1 MSNITLEEWN
11 AEITQNLIP
20 NIVILSLYLIIGV
33 FGNLIVIAVYT
44 FQMKEKTDERYFVPI
59 LAVCDMISASYISII
74 SIYQNTHHV
83 SFSSV
88 ILCQVAQF
96 FVGLTTYI
104 PILLLVIIAVQR
116 YTKVCKPLR
125 PPMPL
130 YVKRCIVCIAFVFS
144 ILVAIPIPLVYG
156 VVPFNTKEYIITGS
170 RCGKVKE
177 GTKLVRSI
185 YGVVIGLSAFIIII
199 VLIGLYSKIGYT
211 VYKAFKSDKYEQTH
225 TRPEL
230 NIKPEVQESSTFYKE
245 DRYVTSTTEAE
256 DTDVNCDATSLDEP
270 VATSNDISTNGGKE
284 VKIKYITTKSRK
296 IKNRQLTNKI
306 TMMFLVITIVFLL
319 SYVPKVILLI
329 IEGISPHFWEQLSNT
344 QRPGIIFLYH
354 MFIINNIANPFVYAF
369 MDLKFRNNS
378 KLFLQRIC
386 ICSRQQLV
394 QW

>member
-20 NIVILSLYLIIGV
+20 NIVILSLCLIIGV

-44 FQMKEKTDERYFVPI
+44 FQIKEKNDERYFVPI
-59 LAVCDMISASYISII
+59 LAVFDMISASYISLWC
-74 SIYQNTHHV
+74 IYQNTHHV
-83 SFSSV
+83 SFSNV
-88 ILCQVAQF
+88 ILCQIAEF
-96 FVGLTTYI
+96 FVGLTTYM

-116 YTKVCKPLR
+116 YIKVCKPRR

-130 YVKRCIVCIAFVFS
+130 FVKRCIVCIAFVFS
-144 ILVAIPIPLVYG
+144 VLLAIPLPLVYG
-156 VVPFNTKEYIITGS
+156 AVPFNTTEYIITGS

-185 YGVVIGLSAFIIII
+185 YGVFIGLITFIIVI

-211 VYKAFKSDKYEQTH
+211 VYKTLKSDKYEQTQ

-230 NIKPEVQESSTFYKE
+230 NIKPEVQESLTFSKE
-245 DRYVTSTTEAE
+245 DRHVTTEVE
-256 DTDVNCDATSLDEP
+256 DTDVNCDDTSLDEP
-270 VATSNDISTNGGKE
+270 VATSNIILTNGSKE
-284 VKIKYITTKSRK
+284 VKIKFITSKSRK
-296 IKNRQLTNKI
+296 IKNRQLATKI

-344 QRPGIIFLYH
+344 QRPRIILLYQ

-369 MDLKFRNNS
+369 MDLQFRNNS
-378 KLFLQRIC
+378 KLFLQSIC
-386 ICSRQQLV
+386 ICSK
-394 QW
+394 

>member
-1 MSNITLEEWN
+1 MSNITIAEWN
-11 AEITQNLIP
+11 SEITQNLIP
-20 NIVILSLYLIIGV
+20 NIVILSLCLIIGV

-59 LAVCDMISASYISII
+59 LAICDMISASYISLW

-83 SFSSV
+83 NFSNV
-88 ILCQVAQF
+88 IFCQIAQF
-96 FVGLTTYI
+96 FVGSTTYM

-125 PPMPL
+125 PPMRL

-144 ILVAIPIPLVYG
+144 VLVAIPIPLVYG
-156 VVPFNTKEYIITGS
+156 VVPFNTTEYIITGS
-170 RCGKVKE
+170 RCGKVKA
-177 GTKLVRSI
+177 GNTLVRSI
-185 YGVVIGLSAFIIII
+185 YGVVIGLSAFIIVI
-199 VLIGLYSKIGYT
+199 VLIVLYSKIGYT
-211 VYKAFKSDKYEQTH
+211 VYKTLKSDKYAQAQK
-225 TRPEL
+225 RPEL
-230 NIKPEVQESSTFYKE
+230 NIKPEVQESSSFSKE
-245 DRYVTSTTEAE
+245 DKHATLATEVE

-270 VATSNDISTNGGKE
+270 VSTSNNIPTNDSKE
-284 VKIKYITTKSRK
+284 VKIKYITPKSRK

-306 TMMFLVITIVFLL
+306 TMMFLVITIMFLM

-329 IEGISPHFWEQLSNT
+329 IEGISPYFWEQLSNT

-354 MFIINNIANPFVYAF
+354 LFIFNNIVNPFVYAF

-386 ICSRQQLV
+386 ICSK
-394 QW
+394 

>member
-11 AEITQNLIP
+11 AEITQSLIP
-20 NIVILSLYLIIGV
+20 DIVILSLWFIIGV
-33 FGNLIVIAVYT
+33 FGNLIVIVVYK

-59 LAVCDMISASYISII
+59 LAVCDMISASYISLW

-83 SFSSV
+83 SFSGV
-88 ILCQVAQF
+88 ILCQIAQF
-96 FVGLTTYI
+96 FVGLTTYM
-104 PILLLVIIAVQR
+104 PILLLVIIAAQR

-125 PPMPL
+125 PPMRL
-130 YVKRCIVCIAFVFS
+130 YVKRCIICIAFVFS
-144 ILVAIPIPLVYG
+144 VLLAIPLPLVYG
-156 VVPFNTKEYIITGS
+156 VVSFNTTEYIITGS

-177 GTKLVRSI
+177 GTTLVRSI
-185 YGVVIGLSAFIIII
+185 YGVVIGLCAFIIVI
-199 VLIGLYSKIGYT
+199 VLIGLYSIIGYT
-211 VYKAFKSDKYEQTH
+211 VYKTLKGDKYELTH

-230 NIKPEVQESSTFYKE
+230 NIKPEVQESSTFSTE
-245 DRYVTSTTEAE
+245 DKYVTSTTEVE

-270 VATSNDISTNGGKE
+270 VAASNNIPTNGGRE
-284 VKIKYITTKSRK
+284 MKIKYITSKSRK
-296 IKNRQLTNKI
+296 IKNRQLTTKI

-329 IEGISPHFWEQLSNT
+329 IEGISPYFWEQLSNT

-354 MFIINNIANPFVYAF
+354 MYIINNIANPFVYAF

-386 ICSRQQLV
+386 ICSK
-394 QW
+394 